1 MRSFGYVLTIII
13 FVLEILILTH
23 FFAETFLTTMFL
35 PLLILTPEEMM
46 PQLAEQSDEAIQLD
60 FSNVKEQENL
70 AEHCFKHPRYT
81 AVMKKYL
88 PVFDNTGLLDL

>member
-1 MRSFGYVLTIII
+1 MWSFGYVLTNSKSIQNKE
-13 FVLEILILTH
+13 FMH

-46 PQLAEQSDEAIQLD
+46 PQLAEQSDEAIQVD
-60 FSNVKEQENL
+60 FSDVKEQEKL

-81 AVMKKYL
+81 AVMKKCL
-88 PVFDNTGLLDL
+88 PEFDNMGLLDL